1 MEAIKIVNYV
11 IMVLFFACY
20 AYQFLYIPIALLKKK
35 KPLPVLQHRQR
46 RGTKILRSVIP
57 LLILPQV
64 QEKRY
69 IFLICFTPAQR
80 TG

>member
-35 KPLPVLQHRQR
+35 NIKLFYKENITE
-46 RGTKILRSVIP
+46 TKRVN
-57 LLILPQV
+57 
-64 QEKRY
+64 Y
-69 IFLICFTPAQR
+69 
-80 TG
+80 